1 METRAQQFDLSV
13 RKSVKL
19 GHGRVVGTL
28 DIYNALNRSDVITYN
43 NTYGPAWQRPT
54 AILTGRWLKFGAQF
68 DF

>member
-1 METRAQQFDLSV
+1 M
-13 RKSVKL
+13 KL
-19 GHGRVVGTL
+19 RNGRLVGTL

-43 NTYGPAWQRPT
+43 NTFGPSWLRPT